1 MGRKYKPIDTT
12 RQLPDAAKEIA
23 EEPYP
28 EFTVDRTNEK
38 EYTPLTERLDKII
51 TIDQKNEDLK
61 KLETEIDKVIA
72 GMNKTADEL
81 YKAAHE
87 IDTIQPELKKWA
99 ESTTLSIANFK
110 EAVTKLA
117 KVIAAM
123 EKYAVRAVLEPE
135 SETKY
140 KQMQQD
146 LLKKEKEILDSHLR
160 DFKEQVHDK
169 YYNFSK
175 DLERGKGFW
184 FSDKV
189 AYWVFGILM
198 IGYLV
203 ILCILKLLVQHLI
216 ILH

>member
-28 EFTVDRTNEK
+28 EFSVDRTNEK

-51 TIDQKNEDLK
+51 TIEQKNEDLK
-61 KLETEIDKVIA
+61 NLETDIDKVIK

-99 ESTTLSIANFK
+99 ESTALSIENMK
-110 EAVTKLA
+110 EAITKLA
-117 KVIAAM
+117 KIIAAM
-123 EKYAVRAVLEPE
+123 EKYAIRAVLEPE

-140 KQMQQD
+140 KQMQDD
-146 LLKKEKEILDSHLR
+146 LLKKEKELLDSHLR
-160 DFKEQVHDK
+160 DFKEQVQDQ
-169 YYNFSK
+169 YNKFSK
-175 DLERGKGFW
+175 EIGKGKGVW
-184 FSDKV
+184 LSTDTM
-189 AYWVFGILM
+189 AWTFGILTF
-198 IGYLV
+198 GYSL
-203 ILCILKLLVQHLI
+203 ILLMLQQ
-216 ILH
+216 

>member
-1 MGRKYKPIDTT
+1 MAKKKYKPIDTT
-12 RQLPDAAKEIA
+12 RLLPDAAKEIA

-38 EYTPLTERLDKII
+38 EYTPLTERLDKIV
-51 TIDQKNEDLK
+51 TIEQKNEDLK
-61 KLETEIDKVIA
+61 NLETKIDKVIA
-72 GMNKTADEL
+72 GMNKTAEEL

-99 ESTTLSIANFK
+99 ESTALSIENFK

-123 EKYAVRAVLEPE
+123 EKYAIRAVLEPE

-140 KQMQQD
+140 KQLQQE
-146 LLKKEKEILDSHLR
+146 LLKKEKELLDSHLTT
-160 DFKEQVHDK
+160 FKEQVHDK

-184 FSDKV
+184 LSTDTAIWIIGLQLV
-189 AYWVFGILM
+189 GYMLILF
-198 IGYLV
+198 
-203 ILCILKLLVQHLI
+203 ILQL
-216 ILH
+216 

>member
-1 MGRKYKPIDTT
+1 M
-12 RQLPDAAKEIA
+12 PDAARKIA

-28 EFTVDRTNEK
+28 KFSVDRTNEK
-38 EYTPLTERLDKII
+38 EYTPLAEKLDKII
-51 TIDQKNEDLK
+51 TIDQKNEELK
-61 KLETEIDKVIA
+61 KLETDIDKVIA
-72 GMNKTADEL
+72 GMNKTAEEL

-99 ESTTLSIANFK
+99 ESTALSIQNLK
-110 EAVTKLA
+110 EAITKMA

-123 EKYAVRAVLEPE
+123 EKYAIRAILEPE

-140 KQMQQD
+140 KQMQND
-146 LLKKEKEILDSHLR
+146 LLKKEKELLDSHLR

-189 AYWVFGILM
+189 AYWVFGILI

-203 ILCILKLLVQHLI
+203 ILCILKLVI
-216 ILH
+216 MY